1 MGEAMTSARRHL
13 PLLLAV
19 LAVPSAIFAHRL
31 DEYLQ
36 ATLVA
41 IEPGEIRLD
50 INLTPGVA
58 VAGQVLALIDRDS
71 DGVISTNEAGA
82 YAELVRRDLVARL
95 DGRNVE
101 LKLAALNFPDLA
113 DLHTGWGIIQLE
125 FSLSPGELAAG
136 GHKLLLENRH
146 LPAASVYL
154 FNAAHPASSSIRI
167 IGQTRNENQSTGE
180 IAFEFHPAPNPY
192 KSLGIVVSIA
202 ALSVV
207 LFAGA
212 RQSRNKSC

>member
-13 PLLLAV
+13 PLLLAL

-95 DGRNVE
+95 DARNVE
-101 LKLAALNFPDLA
+101 LKLAALNFPD
-113 DLHTGWGIIQLE
+113 
-125 FSLSPGELAAG
+125 
-136 GHKLLLENRH
+136 
-146 LPAASVYL
+146 
-154 FNAAHPASSSIRI
+154 
-167 IGQTRNENQSTGE
+167 
-180 IAFEFHPAPNPY
+180 
-192 KSLGIVVSIA
+192 
-202 ALSVV
+202 
-207 LFAGA
+207 
-212 RQSRNKSC
+212 